1 MRSRLST
8 AVFLRCHCWFCIAC
22 FIQFQMTSI
31 NPPPSGRQHNPPLY
45 MWVTSCGVIHV
56 ETDLHAVTQYALAQ
70 VPRQKPYNYHV
81 LLGGQGIPN
90 YRPPHSPKQTIKYG
104 CQDWYHLRWLQRS
117 GGGEI
122 FPVLGEGADF
132 ARRNPCLGICPMA
145 LQSVLNGT
153 TKFRPDPSRLSPCPM
168 KSEGPCLH
176 YIPAKIYHWC
186 RLPAAPADA
195 LLNPEKYGLC
205 WASSAARDRVLS
217 PNSTCTRMFAR
228 APTHSLQSHTLT
240 DSLHPQS
247 ILADTGGAVLRAPV
261 KPAPHR
267 QHFLAG
273 LTPLPFPHAHPPA
286 HA

>member
-1 MRSRLST
+1 
-8 AVFLRCHCWFCIAC
+8 
-22 FIQFQMTSI
+22 MTSI

-45 MWVTSCGVIHV
+45 MWVTSCGVVHV

-117 GGGEI
+117 SGGEI

-153 TKFRPDPSRLSPCPM
+153 AKFRPDPSRLSPCPM

-240 DSLHPQS
+240 DLLHPQS
-247 ILADTGGAVLRAPV
+247 ILTDTGGAVLRAPV

-267 QHFLAG
+267 RHLLAG
-273 LTPLPFPHAHPPA
+273 LTPPPSPTPTHFHTHDPISVCTRTHALTPISHT
-286 HA
+286 H